1 MPRSRFLTL
10 TAAIAFATVT
20 TLATL
25 ATLALE
31 GRAWAGP
38 LQPSLAP
45 PLAPA
50 RDDWEGLSQFV
61 QMAQGELGPQRVVV
75 TSTLDLGELRRADA
89 LVIVHPER
97 ALDPEELAVFMRSG
111 GRVILLDDY
120 GTGDQILTHFGIRR
134 VPMPQRPAAML
145 RGNPA
150 LAIADAVGTHATVRN
165 VGRVVTNHATGVENP
180 ALAPILV
187 VHGEEEPD
195 VLLAVG
201 GAVGQGR
208 LVVMGDSSIVM
219 NAMLRYPG
227 NRALSVD
234 LVRFA
239 TEDDA
244 WGRQNGKLYVLVNDF
259 EVTGSFGVDPG
270 LGGLAERTWHSAS
283 EALETLRHE
292 GMPPLVAYAGA
303 LAIGLGVVV
312 WTSQRAGKT
321 HRPSP
326 PRFARPTPVV
336 AHGGVA
342 GHAAS
347 LSAPGA
353 ARVLTMLEL
362 KSALEDDLSARLG
375 LDRAPPYDVLV
386 ARVRAARLLDD
397 DGARDLSRLFETLAP
412 YERVRLG
419 KRHRALE
426 RPRDAEV
433 MAVAARVRNL
443 LAAAAQGPSRDTVEK
458 NQ

>member
-10 TAAIAFATVT
+10 TAAIAFA
-20 TLATL
+20 AIS
-25 ATLALE
+25 TLALE
-31 GRAWAGP
+31 GRGGAGP
-38 LQPSLAP
+38 LAPS
-45 PLAPA
+45 LAPA

-61 QMAQGELGPQRVVV
+61 RMAQDELGPQRVVV
-75 TSTLDLGELRRADA
+75 TSTLELGDLRRADA

-97 ALDPEELAVFMRSG
+97 AVDPEELAVFMRSG

-150 LAIADAVGTHATVRN
+150 LAIADAVGTHATVVG

-227 NRALSVD
+227 NRALSVN

-270 LGGLAERTWHSAS
+270 LGGIVERTWHSAG
-283 EALETLRHE
+283 EALEMLRHE

-336 AHGGVA
+336 AQGGVA

-353 ARVLTMLEL
+353 AARFLTMLEL
-362 KSALEDDLSARLG
+362 KSALEDELSARLG
-375 LDRAPPYDVLV
+375 LDRTPPHDVLV
-386 ARVRAARLLDD
+386 ARVRAARLLDE
-397 DGARDLSRLFETLAP
+397 DGARDLSRLFETLAR
-412 YERVRLG
+412 YERILLD

-426 RPRDAEV
+426 RLRDAEV